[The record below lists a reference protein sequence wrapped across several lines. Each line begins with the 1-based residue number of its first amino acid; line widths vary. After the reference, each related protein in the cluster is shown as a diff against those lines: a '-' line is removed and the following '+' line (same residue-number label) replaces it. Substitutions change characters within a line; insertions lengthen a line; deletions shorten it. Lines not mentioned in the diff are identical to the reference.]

1 MIRIEGHPQHYDW
14 GSFTAIPGL
23 LRMPP
28 ATEPLAELWFGSHP
42 LGSATTGDGSRLVDL
57 IAAEPDRFLGP
68 STRYAFGDELPFMAK
83 LLGIAKPLSLQV
95 HPSKQQAQAGFLAEN
110 ALGIP
115 QDDRRRIYHD
125 WNHKPELLYA
135 IGDFEALV
143 GFSVRR
149 QVRELL
155 DGVDAPLAGRMM
167 RRLRLATGRGLRPVV
182 SWLLHPEDGPSA
194 EEINE
199 FAAACWQR
207 LESGHSPA
215 PLLDQTVKRLADFF
229 PGDPGVAVGF
239 LMNPVRLSGGE
250 ALYLA
255 PRTLHSYQSG
265 LALELLANSDNVI
278 RAGLTS
284 KHVDRQ
290 QLIEI
295 GDFDAYPPTR
305 IAPEFPTRRT
315 SRFYSPVE
323 DFLLTVV
330 RLKDETTPLSS
341 TGPRVVICLEG
352 SPALMSREGEVQLDP
367 GEALF
372 ITDAEGPVVASGN
385 GRLAVCSVP

>member
-1 MIRIEGHPQHYDW
+1 M
-14 GSFTAIPGL
+14 AIPDFLGL
-23 LRMPP
+23 PP
-28 ATEPLAELWFGSHP
+28 SSEPMAELWFGSHP
-42 LGSATTGDGSRLVDL
+42 LGSAVTEDGRPLVDL
-57 IAAEPDRFLGP
+57 IAEDPDRFLGP

-83 LLGIAKPLSLQV
+83 LLGISLPLSLQV

-110 ALGIP
+110 AQGIP
-115 QDDRRRIYHD
+115 QDSPRRTYHD

-135 IGDFEALV
+135 ISDFEALI

-155 DGVDAPLAGRMM
+155 EGLDAPLAGRLT
-167 RRLRLATGRGLRPVV
+167 RRLRLAAGRGVRPVV
-182 SWLLHPEDGPSA
+182 SWLLNPEDGPVP
-194 EEINE
+194 EEIDE
-199 FAAACWQR
+199 FAAACWDR
-207 LESGHSPA
+207 LRSGNSPA
-215 PLLDQTVKRLADFF
+215 PLLDETVTRLAGVF
-229 PGDPGVAVGF
+229 PGDPGVVVAF
-239 LMNPVRLSGGE
+239 LMNPVHLTPGE
-250 ALYLA
+250 AIYLA

-284 KHVDRQ
+284 KHIDRQ
-290 QLIEI
+290 QLLEI

-315 SRFYSPVE
+315 SRFYAPVE
-323 DFLLTVV
+323 DFLLTIV
-330 RLKDETTPLSS
+330 RLKEETVPLSA

-352 SPALMSREGEVQLDP
+352 APALMSREGEMELRRGQAIFVP
-367 GEALF
+367 
-372 ITDAEGPVVASGN
+372 DAEGPVVASGS